1 MKKYIITL
9 CITALFL
16 FSCGARKVT
25 INNSK
30 AEIKIDSTS
39 VVKKDSSYSKDNN
52 IFINTSTD
60 EVDICPIVDSLPIF
74 VNGIEYK
81 NVHIKTKK
89 QTRTVIDT
97 SKIKAYKNEL
107 KTTIK
112 ATSIKSSNDQK
123 LINKKE
129 SFTANSFLWLI
140 LIFIFIVVGGVLS
153 KLYKTYV

>member
-1 MKKYIITL
+1 MKKYIIASF
-9 CITALFL
+9 IIALFL

-25 INNSK
+25 VNNSK

-39 VVKKDSSYSKDNN
+39 VVKKDSSYYKDNN

-97 SKIKAYKNEL
+97 SKIKVLKNEV
-107 KTTIK
+107 KTSFK
-112 ATSIKSSNDQK
+112 ATSINTSNDQK
-123 LINKKE
+123 LIDKKE
-129 SFTANSFLWLI
+129 SFTANSFIWLI
-140 LIFIFIVVGGVLS
+140 LIFIFIIVGGVLS